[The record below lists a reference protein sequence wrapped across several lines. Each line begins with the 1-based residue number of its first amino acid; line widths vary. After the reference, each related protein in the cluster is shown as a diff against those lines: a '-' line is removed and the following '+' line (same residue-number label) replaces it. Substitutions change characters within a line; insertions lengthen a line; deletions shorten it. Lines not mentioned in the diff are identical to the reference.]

1 MSRGSIE
8 NLPQKLMEVRNECKR
23 IFKTS
28 FLFRQEN

>member
-1 MSRGSIE
+1 MD
-8 NLPQKLMEVRNECKR
+8 NLPQKLMEVRNERKR

>member
-1 MSRGSIE
+1 ME
-8 NLPQKLMEVRNECKR
+8 NLPQKIMEVRNERKG

>member
-1 MSRGSIE
+1 MD
-8 NLPQKLMEVRNECKR
+8 NLPQKIMEVRNERKR

>member
-1 MSRGSIE
+1 MD
-8 NLPQKLMEVRNECKR
+8 NLPQKRMKVRNERKR